1 MKSVYFIAK
10 SFYSSPLVDLYKELV
25 LGNTSLEVMKKMK
38 RTDLALE
45 AKEAIEDEGEIQGVV
60 LEKKE
65 EDGITLS
72 TLEIL
77 SDEGSKKMGKRK
89 GTYITIEM
97 ETEKD
102 ENIIAELVRQ
112 LERLVKEKR
121 ENCFVLGLGNREI
134 TPDALGPLTVDKV
147 IATRHLVREFGIK
160 MKEKYKLLEVQAL
173 APGVMAQTG
182 IEVQEIVRGVVEK
195 TKPDVVLVIDAL
207 AARSIHRL
215 GKTIQLTDTGISPG
229 AGVGNNRKE
238 LNQSTLGVEVIA
250 IGVPTVVDAETIV
263 EDYMEVGLEKSSL
276 TMQEKE
282 QFMCQFKNEKMKGMF
297 MTGQDVDQRVKRM
310 SKIISMA
317 LNEFTGAYILE

>member
-1 MKSVYFIAK
+1 MSRKF
-10 SFYSSPLVDLYKELV
+10 VDLYKELV

-77 SDEGSKKMGKRK
+77 SDEGSKKIGKRK

-121 ENCFVLGLGNREI
+121 ENFFVLGLGNREI

-182 IEVQEIVRGVVEK
+182 IEIQEIVRGVVEN

>member
-1 MKSVYFIAK
+1 MSRKF
-10 SFYSSPLVDLYKELV
+10 VDLYKELV

-45 AKEAIEDEGEIQGVV
+45 AKEAIEDDGEIRGVV

-77 SDEGSKKMGKRK
+77 SDEGSKKIGKRK

-121 ENCFVLGLGNREI
+121 ENFFVLGLGNREI

-160 MKEKYKLLEVQAL
+160 MKEKYKLLDVQAL

-182 IEVQEIVRGVVEK
+182 IEIQEIVRGVVEK

-276 TMQEKE
+276 TMQERE
-282 QFMCQFKNEKMKGMF
+282 QFMCQFKNKKMKGMF

>member
-1 MKSVYFIAK
+1 MSRKF
-10 SFYSSPLVDLYKELV
+10 VDLYKELV

-45 AKEAIEDEGEIQGVV
+45 AKEAIEDDGEIQGVV

-77 SDEGSKKMGKRK
+77 SDEGSKKIGKRK

-121 ENCFVLGLGNREI
+121 ENFFVLGLGNREI

-160 MKEKYKLLEVQAL
+160 MKEKYKLLDVQAL

-182 IEVQEIVRGVVEK
+182 IEIQEIVRGVVEK

-276 TMQEKE
+276 TMQERE
-282 QFMCQFKNEKMKGMF
+282 QFMCQFKNKKMKGMF

>member
-1 MKSVYFIAK
+1 MSRKF
-10 SFYSSPLVDLYKELV
+10 VDLYKELV

-77 SDEGSKKMGKRK
+77 SDEGSKKIGKRK

-121 ENCFVLGLGNREI
+121 ENFFVLGLGNREI

-182 IEVQEIVRGVVEK
+182 IEIQEIVRGVVEK

>member
-1 MKSVYFIAK
+1 MSRKF
-10 SFYSSPLVDLYKELV
+10 VDLYKELV

-77 SDEGSKKMGKRK
+77 SDEGSKKIGKRK

-112 LERLVKEKR
+112 LGRLVKEKR
-121 ENCFVLGLGNREI
+121 ENFFVLGLGNREI

-182 IEVQEIVRGVVEK
+182 IEIQEIVRGVVEK

>member
-1 MKSVYFIAK
+1 MQRTAC
-10 SFYSSPLVDLYKELV
+10 
-25 LGNTSLEVMKKMK
+25 LEPIFPFCQ
-38 RTDLALE
+38 RDF
-45 AKEAIEDEGEIQGVV
+45 
-60 LEKKE
+60 
-65 EDGITLS
+65 
-72 TLEIL
+72 
-77 SDEGSKKMGKRK
+77 
-89 GTYITIEM
+89 
-97 ETEKD
+97 
-102 ENIIAELVRQ
+102 AE
-112 LERLVKEKR
+112 EKR
-121 ENCFVLGLGNREI
+121 ENFFVLGLGNREI

-182 IEVQEIVRGVVEK
+182 IEIQEIVRGVVEK

>member
-1 MKSVYFIAK
+1 
-10 SFYSSPLVDLYKELV
+10 
-25 LGNTSLEVMKKMK
+25 MKKMK

-77 SDEGSKKMGKRK
+77 SDEGSKKIGKRK

-121 ENCFVLGLGNREI
+121 ENFFVLGLGNREI

-182 IEVQEIVRGVVEK
+182 IEIQEIVRGVVEN

>member
-1 MKSVYFIAK
+1 
-10 SFYSSPLVDLYKELV
+10 
-25 LGNTSLEVMKKMK
+25 MK

-77 SDEGSKKMGKRK
+77 SDEGSKKIGKRK

-121 ENCFVLGLGNREI
+121 ENFFVLGLGNREI

-182 IEVQEIVRGVVEK
+182 IEIQEIVRGVVEK